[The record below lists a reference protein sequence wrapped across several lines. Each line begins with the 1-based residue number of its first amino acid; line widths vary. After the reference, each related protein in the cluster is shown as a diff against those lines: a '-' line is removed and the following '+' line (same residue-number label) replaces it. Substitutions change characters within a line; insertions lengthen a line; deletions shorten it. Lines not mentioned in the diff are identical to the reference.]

1 MEKKIQN
8 RQTTKT
14 KNRSLA
20 DSSVPCLNFD
30 ISNVDYW
37 SSARE
42 YDMFTKLQSASV
54 FFLLTFE

>member
-1 MEKKIQN
+1 MNKIQN
-8 RQTTKT
+8 RQANNT

-20 DSSVPCLNFD
+20 ESSVSCLNFD

-42 YDMFTKLQSASV
+42 YDLFTKLQSASV
-54 FFLLTFE
+54 FFLPTFE